1 MKKPDF
7 FLVGAPRCGTTALY
21 TYLKQHPEIF
31 MSPIKEPQ
39 FFADFLAEH
48 RRICTWSDYLNC
60 FAGADHEKRIGEAS
74 VAYLAAPNSARDI
87 KVFSPQARIIIML
100 RNPVDVMNSL
110 YHLRRFSNLE
120 DELSFESAL
129 AADEHGRR
137 SHELTYRERVKFAE
151 QTKRFIDTFGRENV
165 HIILFDDF
173 KADTAMVY
181 RDTLK
186 FLDVQS
192 DVRTN
197 FPVVNANP
205 RARSQALWNVVRR
218 PPQLLRSIIHP
229 LTSQAARK
237 SVGRLLIRLNVV
249 YEKRPPITPHLMSR
263 LNIEFVPEVEKLGAV
278 IGRDLSAWC
287 QA

>member
-1 MKKPDF
+1 
-7 FLVGAPRCGTTALY
+7 
-21 TYLKQHPEIF
+21 

-39 FFADFLAEH
+39 FFADFLGEH

-60 FAGADHEKRIGEAS
+60 FAGADLEKRIGEAS
-74 VAYLAAPNSARDI
+74 VAYLAAPNSAKDI
-87 KVFSPQARIIIML
+87 KVFSPEARIIIML

-120 DELSFESAL
+120 NEQSFEAAL
-129 AADEHGRR
+129 VADEHGRR
-137 SHELTYRERVKFAE
+137 SYELTYRERVRFAE
-151 QTKRFIDTFGRENV
+151 QTKRFIDTFGREHV
-165 HIILFDDF
+165 HVILFDDF
-173 KADTAMVY
+173 KADTAVVY

-192 DVRTN
+192 DFRTN

-218 PPQLLRSIIHP
+218 PPQLLRSIVHP
-229 LTSQAARK
+229 LTSQTARK

-249 YEKRPPITPHLMSR
+249 YEKRPPIAPDLMSR
-263 LNIEFVPEVEKLGAV
+263 LKIEFAPEVEKLSAV

-287 QA
+287 QT

>member
-197 FPVVNANP
+197 
-205 RARSQALWNVVRR
+205 
-218 PPQLLRSIIHP
+218 
-229 LTSQAARK
+229 
-237 SVGRLLIRLNVV
+237 
-249 YEKRPPITPHLMSR
+249 
-263 LNIEFVPEVEKLGAV
+263 
-278 IGRDLSAWC
+278 
-287 QA
+287 